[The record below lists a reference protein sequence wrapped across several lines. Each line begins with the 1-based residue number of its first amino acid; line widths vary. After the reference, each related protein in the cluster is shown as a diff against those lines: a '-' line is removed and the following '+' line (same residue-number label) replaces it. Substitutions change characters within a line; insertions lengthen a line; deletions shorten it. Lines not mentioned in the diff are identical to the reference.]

1 MKQTDRD
8 SLQRWE
14 EFKEDIY
21 KDVPV
26 EENLSRA
33 EIEKHRTWLE
43 AHPIEWIKFF
53 FLAYAKS
60 EFADFQK
67 KAIKRCLAND
77 EWYEVLSWARS
88 LSKSTVTMF
97 IVSSLY

>member
-33 EIEKHRTWLE
+33 EMGKQLARLE

-53 FLAYAKS
+53 FPTYAKS

-77 EWYEVLSWARS
+77 EWYEVL
-88 LSKSTVTMF
+88 
-97 IVSSLY
+97 

>member
-33 EIEKHRTWLE
+33 EIEKHRTAGSSPDRMDKVLLPRVCQIRICRLPE
-43 AHPIEWIKFF
+43 KG
-53 FLAYAKS
+53 
-60 EFADFQK
+60 DQK
-67 KAIKRCLAND
+67 MPGK
-77 EWYEVLSWARS
+77 
-88 LSKSTVTMF
+88 
-97 IVSSLY
+97 

>member
-77 EWYEVLSWARS
+77 EW
-88 LSKSTVTMF
+88 
-97 IVSSLY
+97 